1 MNGQYSALGII
12 LLLFGVGALS
22 LAFRGYRRPFTR
34 FHSYFLFLTL
44 GVFFWYLGSGM
55 ALLSLDAINKIMWTQ
70 ITYIGNTSVAAFWFL
85 FVMSFTKYVKYFKP
99 LVVGL
104 LLVTPL
110 FITIMALTNAWHGLI
125 WPSVTP
131 VSNTPGSL
139 LIYEQGPL
147 FYLNIIY
154 SYSLLLIGTLILSK
168 EMKTVDKKNK
178 QKFYILIL
186 SGLIPLIFSLIY
198 ASGLF
203 PVPGL
208 DITPF
213 GLIFSIVL
221 LFLGVFRYNLL
232 DINKI
237 AHEFLL
243 HNIKSGVLIF
253 DNNHKLL
260 EVNPA
265 ASMIDITD
273 DDLGNDVNDVLKN
286 LPSLKS
292 YYHNPSGDNEV
303 FLKDYDLWLELK
315 ITEISNHYDDHIG
328 RLFRFADITSRKKT
342 EDALKLVE
350 HKSRTILEAIPDSM
364 FIIRRDGTFV
374 DYKTHTG
381 DLLAISPEKIVG
393 SNISNLGLT
402 PYYLELVRSKIKS
415 AIDKSVR
422 EEFEYEI
429 EIKGEINYYEARLI
443 KLNSYEV
450 LAIIRNINEMKGIQ
464 KSLRESES
472 LYRTIFENTGVPSA
486 IFNKEGFFT
495 LVNHKMVEFLH
506 SSKEEL
512 EFKKKWMEI
521 AHPDD
526 LPRMIRY
533 NQIRQKNPQ
542 EALNIYESRL
552 IDNNGEV
559 HQTHIVVDHIPF
571 LDEYVVSVL
580 DITPLKEAQK
590 KLEESEKKYRG
601 IFENVQDV
609 IYQADNEGNIID
621 ISPSIN
627 RYTGFDR
634 EKMIGSNISS
644 WYQHPEDRVELLNK
658 LKEKGEVTYYEVQLK
673 NDLNE
678 KFYVS
683 INAHLRHNKKG
694 EIIGVEGSLRDIS
707 KQKRI
712 EKEIEYRLELESL
725 LMDISKNFINKK
737 PEMVDD
743 AINEALQR
751 IGEFM
756 KVDRSYLFQLNPN
769 GDLLSNTHEWCAP
782 GIKPQIDNLQ
792 NLEKPFFDWSMK
804 KLKSKGQIHIKS
816 SKNIPD
822 TAKFERKL
830 LLSKDTQSMTAVA
843 LKIHGKV
850 IGYVGF
856 DTVKK
861 ERKWNKEN
869 IDLLIMMGEIFTN
882 LLEKRYT
889 EEDIQKSLK
898 EKEVLL
904 REIHHRVKNNMQIIS
919 SLLNLQVN
927 YEEEEKIQQVL
938 KESQGRIKSMA
949 IVHEKLY
956 QSTSLSEINFGSYLQ
971 QLIKDIYFSYGIS
984 AEKIIPVLKAED
996 ININLD
1002 TAIPLGLI
1010 VNELITNSIKYAFKG
1025 RDNGTLEITFQ
1036 EIDDGLILKVSDDG
1050 VGLGPD
1056 VDIESSKTLGLKLV
1070 KNLAIQLDADLK
1082 IGRDKGTSFI
1092 FKFREIGHNDRI

>member
-55 ALLSLDAINKIMWTQ
+55 ALLSLDAVDKIMWTQ
-70 ITYIGNTSVAAFWFL
+70 ITYLGNTSVAAFWFL
-85 FVMSFTKYVKYFKP
+85 LVMSFTKYDKYFKP

-125 WPSVTP
+125 WPSVIP

-154 SYSLLLIGTLILSK
+154 SYSLLLIGTIILGK
-168 EMKTVDKKNK
+168 EIRTVDEKNK

-186 SGLIPLIFSLIY
+186 SGLIPLIFSIIY
-198 ASGLF
+198 ASGSF

-208 DITPF
+208 DITPL
-213 GLIFSIVL
+213 GLTFSIVL

-237 AHEFLL
+237 AHELL
-243 HNIKSGVLIF
+243 LRNIKSGVMIF

-265 ASMIDITD
+265 ASMLDITG
-273 DDLGNDVNDVLKN
+273 DDLGSGVNDVLKN
-286 LPSLKS
+286 LGALKS
-292 YYHNPSGDNEV
+292 YYHDPSGDNEI

-315 ITEISNHYDDHIG
+315 VTEIYDHYDDQIG
-328 RLFRFADITSRKKT
+328 RLFRFSDITSRRKT

-350 HKSRTILEAIPDSM
+350 HKSRTILEAIPDLM
-364 FIIRRDGTFV
+364 FIIRKDGTFV
-374 DYKTHTG
+374 DYKSHTE
-381 DLLAISPEKIVG
+381 DLLALPPEKIVG
-393 SNISNLGLT
+393 SNINDLGLT
-402 PYYLELVRSKIKS
+402 PYYLELVRSKIKNT
-415 AIDKSVR
+415 IEKSVG

-429 EIKGEINYYEARLI
+429 KIKGEINYFEARLI
-443 KLNSYEV
+443 KLNSNEV
-450 LAIIRNINEMKGIQ
+450 LAIMRNINEMKGIQ

-495 LVNHKMVEFLH
+495 LVNNKMAEFLH
-506 SSKEEL
+506 ISKEKL
-512 EFKKKWMEI
+512 EFKRKWMEI
-521 AHPDD
+521 AHSDD

-533 NQIRQKNPQ
+533 NKIRQKNP
-542 EALNIYESRL
+542 EKAPNIYEARL
-552 IDNNGEV
+552 IDDNGEI
-559 HQTHIVVDHIPF
+559 HLTHIVVDHIPF

-580 DITPLKEAQK
+580 DITPLKETQK

-627 RYTGFDR
+627 RYSGFDR
-634 EKMIGSNISS
+634 EKMIGSNINS
-644 WYQHPEDRVELLNK
+644 WYQHPEDRIELLK
-658 LKEKGEVTYYEVQLK
+658 QLSKKGEVSY
-673 NDLNE
+673 
-678 KFYVS
+678 
-683 INAHLRHNKKG
+683 LRHNKKG

-707 KQKRI
+707 EQKRI

-725 LMDISKNFINKK
+725 LIDISKNFINKK
-737 PEMVDD
+737 PEMVDE

-751 IGEFM
+751 IGEFIQA
-756 KVDRSYLFQLNPN
+756 DRSYLFQLNPN
-769 GDLLSNTHEWCAP
+769 GDLLSNTHEWCAQ

-792 NLEKPFFDWSMK
+792 SLEKPTFDWIMK
-804 KLKSKGQIHIKS
+804 KLKSSGQIHIKS
-816 SKNIPD
+816 TQNMAD
-822 TAKFERKL
+822 EAKFERKL

-843 LKIHGKV
+843 LKINGKV
-850 IGYVGF
+850 MGYVGF

-861 ERKWNKEN
+861 ERGLNKEN
-869 IDLLIMMGEIFTN
+869 IDLLIMIGEIFTN
-882 LLEKRYT
+882 L
-889 EEDIQKSLK
+889 
-898 EKEVLL
+898 
-904 REIHHRVKNNMQIIS
+904 VKNNMQIVS

-927 YEEEEKIQQVL
+927 YEEEKKVQQVL

-984 AEKIIPVLKAED
+984 TEKIMPVLVAED

-1025 RDNGTLEITFQ
+1025 RDNGTLKINFKKINDE
-1036 EIDDGLILKVSDDG
+1036 LVLKVCDDG

-1056 VDIESSKTLGLKLV
+1056 VDIDSSKTLGLKLV
-1070 KNLAIQLDADLK
+1070 KNLAIQLDADLE
-1082 IGRDKGTSFI
+1082 IGRDKGTSFT
-1092 FKFREIGHNDRI
+1092 FKFREIGYNDRI

>member
-1 MNGQYSALGII
+1 MNNQYSALGIV

-55 ALLSLDAINKIMWTQ
+55 ALLSLDPVDKIMWTQ

-85 FVMSFTKYVKYFKP
+85 LVMSFTKYDKYFKP
-99 LVVGL
+99 WVVGL

-125 WPSVTP
+125 WPSVIP

-154 SYSLLLIGTLILSK
+154 SYSLLLIGTIILSQ
-168 EMKTVDKKNK
+168 EIRTEDEKNK

-186 SGLIPLIFSLIY
+186 SGLIPLIFSIIY
-198 ASGLF
+198 ASGSF

-208 DITPF
+208 DITPL
-213 GLIFSIVL
+213 GLTFSIVL

-237 AHEFLL
+237 AHELL
-243 HNIKSGVLIF
+243 LRNIKSGILIF

-265 ASMIDITD
+265 ASMLNIND

-286 LPSLKS
+286 LGALKS
-292 YYHNPSGDNEV
+292 YYHDPSGDNEI

-315 ITEISNHYDDHIG
+315 VTEIYDHYDDQIG
-328 RLFRFADITSRKKT
+328 RLFRFSDITSRRKT

-350 HKSRTILEAIPDSM
+350 HKSKTILEAIPDLM
-364 FIIRRDGTFV
+364 FIIRKDGTFV
-374 DYKTHTG
+374 DYKSHTE
-381 DLLAISPEKIVG
+381 DLLAIHPEKIIG
-393 SNISNLGLT
+393 SNITDLGLT
-402 PYYLELVRSKIKS
+402 PSYLELVRSKIKNT
-415 AIDKSVR
+415 IEKSVG

-443 KLNSYEV
+443 KLNSNEV

-495 LVNHKMVEFLH
+495 LVNHKMAEFLH
-506 SSKEEL
+506 SSKEKL
-512 EFKKKWMEI
+512 EFKRKWMEI
-521 AHPDD
+521 AHSDD
-526 LPRMIRY
+526 LPRMIKY
-533 NQIRQKNPQ
+533 NKIRQKNPQ
-542 EALNIYESRL
+542 EAPNIYEARL
-552 IDNNGEV
+552 IDDNGEI
-559 HQTHIVVDHIPF
+559 HLTHIVVDHIPF

-580 DITPLKEAQK
+580 DITPLKETQK

-609 IYQADNEGNIID
+609 IYQADNEGIIID

-627 RYTGFDR
+627 RYSGFDR
-634 EKMIGSNISS
+634 EKMIGSNINS
-644 WYQHPEDRVELLNK
+644 WYQHPEDRIELLK
-658 LKEKGEVTYYEVQLK
+658 QLSKKGEVSYYEVQLK
-673 NDLNE
+673 NDLEEN
-678 KFYVS
+678 FYVS

-707 KQKRI
+707 EQKRI

-725 LMDISKNFINKK
+725 LMNISKNFINKK
-737 PEMVDD
+737 PEMVDE

-751 IGEFM
+751 IGEFIQA
-756 KVDRSYLFQLNPN
+756 DRSYLFQLNPN
-769 GDLLSNTHEWCAP
+769 GDLLSNTHEWCAQ

-792 NLEKPFFDWSMK
+792 SLEKPTFDWIMK
-804 KLKSKGQIHIKS
+804 KLNIKGQIHIKS
-816 SKNIPD
+816 AQNMAD
-822 TAKFERKL
+822 EAKFERKL

-843 LKIHGKV
+843 LKINGKV
-850 IGYVGF
+850 MGYVGF

-861 ERKWNKEN
+861 ERGLNKEN

-882 LLEKRYT
+882 LLEKRNT

-904 REIHHRVKNNMQIIS
+904 REIHHRVKNNMQIVS

-927 YEEEEKIQQVL
+927 YEEEKKVQQVL

-984 AEKIIPVLKAED
+984 TEKIMPVLVAED
-996 ININLD
+996 IYINLD

-1010 VNELITNSIKYAFKG
+1010 VNELMTNSIKYAFKG
-1025 RDNGTLEITFQ
+1025 RDNGTLKINFKKINDE
-1036 EIDDGLILKVSDDG
+1036 LILKVCDDG

-1056 VDIESSKTLGLKLV
+1056 VDIDSSKTLGLKLV
-1070 KNLAIQLDADLK
+1070 KNLAIQLDADLE
-1082 IGRDKGTSFI
+1082 IGRDKGTSFT
-1092 FKFREIGHNDRI
+1092 FRFREIGHNGRI